1 MNKLANKL
9 ASNVDKD
16 VESVQDAM
24 PIPRRAVLLSVL
36 GLAASGSTFYFSTEI
51 AKNLEGSSLI
61 DVSGITDDITGN
73 AVAGDR

>member
-1 MNKLANKL
+1 MSKLANEL
-9 ASNVDKD
+9 ASNVAKD

-24 PIPRRAVLLSVL
+24 PISRRAVILSVL
-36 GLAASGSTFYFSTEI
+36 GLSASVSAFYFSTEI
-51 AKNLEGSSLI
+51 AKNLEGSSLV